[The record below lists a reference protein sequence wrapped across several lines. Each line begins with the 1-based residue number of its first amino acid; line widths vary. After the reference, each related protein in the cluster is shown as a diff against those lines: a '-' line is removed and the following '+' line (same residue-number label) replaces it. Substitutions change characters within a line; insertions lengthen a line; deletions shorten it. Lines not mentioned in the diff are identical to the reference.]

1 MWPAR
6 QEPVRL
12 QAEQEG
18 EALSRHE
25 AADVEAALLLSLQ
38 EGEEAASDDV
48 DLEAAP
54 SDDEQSEEEE
64 EEKQAAPAAPGAWH
78 TPVLREPPR
87 MARHVAVGAPMHDTK
102 GAVYV
107 FKHAADGS
115 WSQETSL

>member
-1 MWPAR
+1 MSYSLHAEADAPAARRSERAR

-12 QAEQEG
+12 QSEQEG

-78 TPVLREPPR
+78 TPAVLREPPR
-87 MARHVAVGAPMHDTK
+87 MAHHV
-102 GAVYV
+102 
-107 FKHAADGS
+107 
-115 WSQETSL
+115 